1 LAGPS
6 PVRLVATCG
15 LVLLLASIPFVFRA
29 PATTLSGIRW
39 LALNCEG
46 LALCG
51 SVLDSPQAQIE
62 SLASLA
68 GVAAAPGPE
77 WLPAGRAGAWE
88 IFPLEILAVL
98 FPADS
103 SVLASVT
110 APVRFDPSP
119 GPAVGRT
126 VEVLRISPES
136 VVLVITRTRGGSL
149 AASAA
154 PLLTE
159 RR

>member
-1 LAGPS
+1 MARPS
-6 PVRLVATCG
+6 PVRLVAACG
-15 LVLLLASIPFVFRA
+15 LLLLLAAVPFVFRA
-29 PATTLSGIRW
+29 PATTLASIRW

-68 GVAAAPGPE
+68 GVTAAPGPE
-77 WLPAGRAGAWE
+77 WLPAERAGAWE
-88 IFPLEILAVL
+88 IFPMEILAVF
-98 FPADS
+98 FPGDS
-103 SVLASVT
+103 SVLASIT
-110 APVRFDPSP
+110 APVRFDPSHE
-119 GPAVGRT
+119 PAVGRT
-126 VEVLRISPES
+126 VDVLRIGPES
-136 VVLVITRTRGGSL
+136 VVLVISRARGGSL